1 MVCVLKSIQKAGFPA
16 AAERANVWK
25 SMNFLSALKWWH
37 LVESTAVS
45 EQTTTTL
52 YEAKAVICLVTNHR
66 EPHQTLHADLFQLTV
81 CVWWQQRAAVF
92 IKLAAVKSPNTTCPA
107 QSSRRTQAGSE
118 ERRMFLE
125 PLEKKPVLPSA
136 PKMCPFVFLLSS
148 SSLCAHWQTVMLFI
162 FHHLLSPNNHLLR
175 YVHSFFFYFWLHC
188 RPQNCFKLTWIYI

>member
-118 ERRMFLE
+118 ERRMFSIQSQIFVSGAFR
-125 PLEKKPVLPSA
+125 KKAGSA
-136 PKMCPFVFLLSS
+136 FSS
-148 SSLCAHWQTVMLFI
+148 
-162 FHHLLSPNNHLLR
+162 
-175 YVHSFFFYFWLHC
+175 
-188 RPQNCFKLTWIYI
+188 